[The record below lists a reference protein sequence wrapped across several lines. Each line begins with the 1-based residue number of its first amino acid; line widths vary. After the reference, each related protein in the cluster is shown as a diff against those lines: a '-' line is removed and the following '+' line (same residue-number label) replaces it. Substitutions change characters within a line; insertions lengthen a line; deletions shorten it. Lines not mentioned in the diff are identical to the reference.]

1 MKIKSFICNPFCE
14 NTYVLYDEF
23 SKETAIIDC
32 GCYTMQ
38 EKQSLTDFI
47 EQNSL
52 KVKYL
57 LNTHLHLDHVFGNAF
72 IASKYGVLPL
82 AHQADEVLLE
92 NFDQQLSFFGLNA
105 VDGVQA
111 LGGYLTEDDVLIIGD
126 EQLSILHIPGHSLG
140 SLCFYSQKS
149 NAIFVGDVLFKESI
163 GRTDLQGGNYT
174 QLIEGITKKLFSLPD
189 ETIVYSG
196 HGSITQIGYEKQ
208 NNPYL

>member
-1 MKIKSFICNPFCE
+1 
-14 NTYVLYDEF
+14 
-23 SKETAIIDC
+23 
-32 GCYTMQ
+32 
-38 EKQSLTDFI
+38 
-47 EQNSL
+47 
-52 KVKYL
+52 
-57 LNTHLHLDHVFGNAF
+57 LDHVFGNVF
-72 IASKYGVLPL
+72 ITSKYGVLPF

-111 LGGYLTEDDVLIIGD
+111 LGGYLTEDDVLTIGD

-149 NAIFVGDVLFKESI
+149 NVVFVGDVLFQESI
-163 GRTDLQGGNYT
+163 GRTDLQGGNYA

-196 HGSITQIGYEKQ
+196 HGSVTQIGYEKQ